1 MPRVSVFAR
10 SRTKQEMSQGHLFLV
25 GFPNCGKTTLFNR
38 LTGASYKTVNYPGAT
53 TEIQVG
59 EIRATRISVCDTP
72 GIHSLI
78 ANAPD
83 EILTRQI
90 LTSPADTLPGFTGKG
105 AVAIVMDAAQIQR
118 QLSLFKQLAPHFPNC
133 IVLLTMSDI
142 AQAKGISLS
151 PSKLAAELGVAVF
164 AVNGKTGEGVVQ
176 FALHL
181 EALTAQPYPVI
192 CLPETLS
199 TSEIASGFHWA
210 DRIFARIGSYSPT
223 QNIDLDRLFLHPIL
237 GWFAFFGITLFF
249 FWAVFA
255 LAAPI
260 TDMTDTVMSSL
271 IRTAEAHLPHN
282 AFSLFFTQ
290 GILSSMAS
298 VLIFVPQLVVLF
310 LAIGLMEST
319 GYLARGAALVDR
331 PLSAIGLNGRSFVPL
346 LTGYACAIPAM
357 LAARTIPSNRE
368 RLLTLF
374 IIPLMSCSARLPV
387 YGLLIAMLTNSPRTA
402 GILMTGIY
410 ILSFVVASIVAAIAG
425 RLLRIEKTA
434 YHGFQIELPEWRKPQ
449 IGVLLRHVRDQ
460 TWRFLRGAGPLIML
474 VGMGIWMI
482 ASFPSPDH
490 SFAQMLGHWLGP
502 VFAPIGVDWRVGVGL
517 ILSFAAREVFV
528 SALTTMF
535 AVSDPTATTSIL
547 QTLKAATFEGTS
559 TLIFTPP
566 TILGL
571 ILFFMVSM
579 QCAATLAVARREMGA
594 WRLPVIMTITYIAL
608 GYGLAACVVQI
619 GRFF

>member
-1 MPRVSVFAR
+1 
-10 SRTKQEMSQGHLFLV
+10 MSPQFHLFLV
-25 GFPNCGKTTLFNR
+25 GFPNSGKTTLFNR
-38 LTGASYKTVNYPGAT
+38 LTGATYKTVNYPGAT
-53 TEIQVG
+53 TEIQLG
-59 EIRATRISVCDTP
+59 QIRATSIAVCDTP

-78 ANAPD
+78 ANSPD
-83 EILTRQI
+83 ETVTRQI
-90 LTSPADTLPGFTGKG
+90 LSNPDKVIPGFTGKG
-105 AVAIVMDAAQIQR
+105 RVALVMDAAQIQR
-118 QLSLFKQLAPHFPNC
+118 QLSLFKQLQPHFPNC

-142 AQAKGISLS
+142 AQAKGVSLS
-151 PSKLAAELGVAVF
+151 PEKLSEELGVTVF

-181 EALTAQPYPVI
+181 EALTAQPYPQVT
-192 CLPETLS
+192 LPETLP
-199 TSEIASGFHWA
+199 TSEIESGFHWA
-210 DRIFARIGSYSPT
+210 DRIFARIGSYTPKRT
-223 QNIDLDRLFLHPIL
+223 LDLDKLFLHPIL
-237 GWFAFFGITLFF
+237 GWFALFGITLFF

-260 TDMTDTVMSSL
+260 TDMTDTVMSNL
-271 IRTAEAHLPHN
+271 ISTAETYLPHN
-282 AFSLFFTQ
+282 PLSLFFTQ
-290 GILSSMAS
+290 GILSSLAS
-298 VLIFVPQLVVLF
+298 VIIFVPQLIVLF

-357 LAARTIPSNRE
+357 LAARTIPSKRE

-387 YGLLIAMLTNSPRTA
+387 YGLLIAMLTNSPRVA
-402 GILMTGIY
+402 GVLMTLIY
-410 ILSFVVASIVAAIAG
+410 IFSFVIASIVAAIAG
-425 RLLRIEKTA
+425 KLLRIEKTA

-449 IGVLLRHVRDQ
+449 LAVLLRQVRDQ
-460 TWRFLRGAGPLIML
+460 TWSFVRRAGPLIMM
-474 VGMGIWMI
+474 VGMGIWLV
-482 ASFPSPDH
+482 SSVPSPYH
-490 SFAQMLGHWLGP
+490 SFAQMLGHWLSP

-528 SALTTMF
+528 SALTTLF

-547 QTLKAATFEGTS
+547 QTLKSATFEGTS
-559 TLIFTPP
+559 APIFTTA

-579 QCAATLAVARREMGA
+579 QCAATLAVARREMGS
-594 WRLPVIMTITYIAL
+594 WRLPLIMTATYITL
-608 GYGLAACVVQI
+608 GYALAACVVQI
-619 GRFF
+619 SRFF